1 MIYEINEKTFTPH
14 TTVLQSAREF
24 AKVLEETDQFV
35 AFLKAAEQLR
45 NDQEAQQA
53 IAAFQQ
59 KQKSLQMAPMTDA
72 ISPADQ
78 SELER
83 LHQTFIE
90 KQSVKT
96 YFNAQDDL
104 MAICTQT
111 AQRLSSKIGINYPSA
126 CSGGCCG

>member
-14 TTVLQSAREF
+14 TLVLQSAREF
-24 AKVLEETDQFV
+24 AKVLAETDQFV
-35 AFLKAAEQLR
+35 AFMKAAEQLR

-59 KQKSLQMAPMTDA
+59 KQKSLQMTPMSNA
-72 ISPADQ
+72 ISTADQ
-78 SELER
+78 SELES
-83 LHQTFIE
+83 LHQAFME
-90 KQSVKT
+90 KKSVKT

-104 MAICTQT
+104 MTFCTEA
-111 AQRLSSKIGINYPSA
+111 AQQLSGKIGLNYPSA